1 MDEYLVVPRFF
12 DASPRSYAIDAQELF
27 SNRNTNILES
37 FLVVG
42 PGILQLKRNLNHW
55 PMVCP
60 ISLQTYLEYLCAKK
74 KPGRR
79 EDENEDDGKRSTSS
93 TSTASEE

>member
-1 MDEYLVVPRFF
+1 MKLSSSFLSVQEKKRGSKTGVKPC
-12 DASPRSYAIDAQELF
+12 ASS
-27 SNRNTNILES
+27 LES
-37 FLVVG
+37 NVTEQVVG

-55 PMVCP
+55 PLVCP
-60 ISLQTYLEYLCAKK
+60 ILLQTYLEYLCAKK

-79 EDENEDDGKRSTSS
+79 EDENEDDGKRSTQ

>member
-1 MDEYLVVPRFF
+1 
-12 DASPRSYAIDAQELF
+12 
-27 SNRNTNILES
+27 
-37 FLVVG
+37 
-42 PGILQLKRNLNHW
+42 
-55 PMVCP
+55 MVCP

-93 TSTASEE
+93 TSTASEEWYARNLECNFHRITAGTQSRTAPSNV